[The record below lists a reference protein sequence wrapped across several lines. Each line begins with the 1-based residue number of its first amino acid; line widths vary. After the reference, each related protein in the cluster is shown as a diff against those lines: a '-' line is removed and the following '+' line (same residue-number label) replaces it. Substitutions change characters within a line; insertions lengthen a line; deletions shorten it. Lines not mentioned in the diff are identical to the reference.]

1 MITSDSKHKIFQYK
15 GINRAIPQSLAPD
28 GTCQEIINARLF
40 RGTWRPIGVKQA
52 VYAAAMSDYTEIFIH
67 DIESGKFEG
76 IPNWIGY
83 KSSLSSLYI
92 IDPRDGS
99 NSLITSGLGSDVS
112 VVFLKRTM
120 IVTSSNGVQVFL
132 WNSDTDTYTET
143 ASLPV
148 PSVDLS
154 TGTTETK
161 TTDEEIL
168 DDYKVIASSVLG
180 KYFEVLNT
188 QSQQNSRFYGSIMY
202 MVAYRMFDGSYI
214 KPSIPRYFQINN
226 DGLMQFK
233 NHDGTKN
240 YSAQITFT
248 LRSLKASINADLYSG
263 VGDTKDLIDSVCV
276 FATKVTPLH
285 QVDDKVITE
294 AFLGKN
300 MAPHDNQTRT
310 KAFKELFPVS
320 EDFSKLAQS
329 ESWYLIHEFNFDEIT
344 EKKGTVTVD
353 IDMKGYYQSYATN
366 TTLTTDQFTHHT
378 LAAKSAMVYND
389 RLHLLNVK
397 TKLGDPYIQW
407 PDNAGGYAN
416 SGTTEGTI
424 TVWLKTALGKSV
436 VTKVAQIPGYCP
448 ATETTEGPFLT
459 YEQAEIF
466 IQTLTLEQQSTARIE
481 ELWHYDPASPN
492 TDVSDGYY
500 VYYKTLSSADGYVIL
515 PELVGYNDSRAYKM
529 QITIGGKMVF
539 SEALQKNSLMNFAYW
554 HSKSFSADP
563 EATDANYPVTRRLLS
578 EITVPAT
585 APDSIQLGY
594 DTNRL
599 QVSEIQ
605 NPLIFPA
612 KNSYQIG
619 TGDGITMAAGS
630 EPLSTGQFG
639 QFPLQVFTTKG
650 IWALEIGSGDILYQN
665 VVPVSTQ
672 VIENRLN
679 VLSVGNGVVYSTV
692 KGLFMLNGRQT
703 TQLSDVVEGS
713 PAIVSNIA
721 EISTL
726 LVADE
731 TNTHFTPGLNQS
743 TSAIDF
749 LTYLSTSQIG
759 FDYTNR
765 ELIITNKDYH
775 YSYVYCFDTQLW
787 TKISQTF
794 YKFVSNYPTT
804 YGITSNSIIDV
815 SKESDQQ
822 DVQVLI
828 VTNAQSF
835 NEPRSFK
842 KIQRAIQGCSFG
854 TETGRVAGFYVFASD
869 DLRRWQMVIG
879 KQKEGQ
885 YHQDLLVQWTPGSAK
900 FYVFVFNGKVFPNSE
915 INEVDITFKTM
926 WDNKQ
931 R

>member
-1 MITSDSKHKIFQYK
+1 MTHKIIQYK
-15 GINRAIPQSLAPD
+15 GINRAVPQSLAPD

-40 RGTWRPIGVKQA
+40 RGTWRPIGVKQV
-52 VYAAAMSDYTEIFIH
+52 VYAAELSAYTEIFIH

-83 KSSLSSLYI
+83 KSSLNSLYL

-99 NSLITSGLGSDVS
+99 NTLITSGLGSDVS

-148 PSVDLS
+148 PNVDLS
-154 TGTTETK
+154 TGTSETK
-161 TTDEEIL
+161 TTQCDDL
-168 DDYKVIASSVLG
+168 DDYKTLASYALG
-180 KYFEVLNT
+180 KYFETLNT
-188 QSQQNSRFYGSIMY
+188 ESQQNNRFYGSIMY
-202 MVAYRMFDGSYI
+202 MVAYRMFDGSFI
-214 KPSIPRYFQINN
+214 KPSIPRYFQISN
-226 DGLMQFK
+226 DVW
-233 NHDGTKN
+233 
-240 YSAQITFT
+240 IRFT
-248 LRSLKASINADLYSG
+248 NVHESGNRVNFNLTLKSLKASINADLYSS
-263 VGDTKDLIDSVCV
+263 VGDTKDLIDSICV

-285 QVDDKVITE
+285 QIDEKTITE
-294 AFLGKN
+294 TLLSKYIPSVKSYKSGTK
-300 MAPHDNQTRT
+300 DND
-310 KAFKELFPVS
+310 KYAKDILPVS
-320 EDFSKLAQS
+320 EAFGKMLQS

-344 EKKGTVTVD
+344 EKKGNVTVD
-353 IDMKGYYQSYATN
+353 IDMKGYYQDYATN

-397 TKLGDPYIQW
+397 TKLGDPYINW
-407 PDNAGGYAN
+407 PDNTGEYAN
-416 SGTTEGTI
+416 AGTTEGTI

-448 ATETTEGPFLT
+448 ATETSEGPFLT

-466 IQTLTLEQQSTARIE
+466 ILTLTSEQQSTAKIE
-481 ELWHYDPASPN
+481 ESWHYDDPLDSQN
-492 TDVSDGYY
+492 LTVDYY
-500 VYYKTLSSADGYVIL
+500 VHYKTLSSADGYVIL
-515 PELVGYNDSRAYKM
+515 PAIVGYNDSRAYKM
-529 QITIGGKMVF
+529 QITVGGKMVF
-539 SEALQKNSLMNFAYW
+539 SESLQKNALMNFAYW

-563 EATDANYPVTRRLLS
+563 AATDANYPITKRQLS
-578 EITVPAT
+578 AITVPVT
-585 APDSIQLGY
+585 SPDSIQLGY

-650 IWALEIGSGDILYQN
+650 IWALEIGSGDILYKN

-672 VIENRLN
+672 VVENRLN
-679 VLSVGNGVVYSTV
+679 VISVGNGVVYSTE
-692 KGLFMLNGRQT
+692 KGLFMLNGRET
-703 TQLSDVVEGS
+703 IQLSDVVEGY

-726 LVADE
+726 LLTDE

-749 LTYLSTSQIG
+749 LEYIKTSQIG

-765 ELIITNKDYH
+765 ELIVTNKDYH
-775 YSYVYCFDTQLW
+775 YSYVYCFDTKLW

-794 YKFVSNYPTT
+794 YKFVSNYPVT
-804 YGITSNSIIDV
+804 YGITSSSIINV
-815 SKESDQQ
+815 SKESEEQ
-822 DVQVLI
+822 DVQILI
-828 VTNAQSF
+828 VTNAHSF
-835 NEPRSFK
+835 EEPNVFK
-842 KIQRAIQGCSFG
+842 KIQRAIQRCKVGSD
-854 TETGRVAGFYVFASD
+854 TGRVAGFYIFGSD
-869 DLRRWQMVIG
+869 DLVTWQLLVG
-879 KQKEGQ
+879 KQKDGS
-885 YHQDLLVQWTPGSAK
+885 YNQDLLCQWSHGSAK
-900 FYVFVFNGKVFPNSE
+900 FFVFVFNGKVFPTSE
-915 INEVDITFKTM
+915 INHIEILFNEK
-926 WDNKQ
+926 WNN
-931 R
+931 RLR

>member
-1 MITSDSKHKIFQYK
+1 MTQHKVIQYK
-15 GINRAIPQSLAPD
+15 GINRAVPQSLAPD

-154 TGTTETK
+154 TGTSETK

-188 QSQQNSRFYGSIMY
+188 QSQQNNRFYGSIMY

-214 KPSIPRYFQINN
+214 KPSIPRYFQISN

-233 NHDGTKN
+233 NHDRTKN

-248 LRSLKASINADLYSG
+248 LKSLKASINADLYSS

-276 FATKVTPLH
+276 FATKITPLH

-329 ESWYLIHEFNFDEIT
+329 ESWYLIHEFNFDELV
-344 EKKGTVTVD
+344 EKQSVVTVD
-353 IDMKGYYQSYATN
+353 VDMKGYYQSYATN

-397 TKLGDPYIQW
+397 TKLGDPYINW
-407 PDNAGGYAN
+407 PDNIGEYAN
-416 SGTTEGTI
+416 TGTVEGTI

-436 VTKVAQIPGYCP
+436 VTKVDKIPGYCP
-448 ATETTEGPFLT
+448 AIQIEAGPYLDWG
-459 YEQAEIF
+459 QAEIF
-466 IQTLTLEQQSTARIE
+466 KASLTLEQQANAYIE
-481 ELWHYDPASPN
+481 ERFLWNGSE
-492 TDVSDGYY
+492 DVSNGIY
-500 VYYKTLSSADGYVIL
+500 VIYKSLSSADGYVIL
-515 PELVGYNDSRAYKM
+515 PEVVGYNDSRAYKM
-529 QITIGGKMVF
+529 QITVGGKMVF
-539 SEALQKNSLMNFAYW
+539 SENLQKNSAMNFSYW
-554 HSKSFSADP
+554 HSKSFSADSS
-563 EATDANYPVTRRLLS
+563 ASDANYPITKRQLS
-578 EITVPAT
+578 AITVPAT

-619 TGDGITMAAGS
+619 TGDGITMA
-630 EPLSTGQFG
+630 
-639 QFPLQVFTTKG
+639 
-650 IWALEIGSGDILYQN
+650 
-665 VVPVSTQ
+665 
-672 VIENRLN
+672 
-679 VLSVGNGVVYSTV
+679 
-692 KGLFMLNGRQT
+692 
-703 TQLSDVVEGS
+703 
-713 PAIVSNIA
+713 
-721 EISTL
+721 
-726 LVADE
+726 LVD
-731 TNTHFTPGLNQS
+731 
-743 TSAIDF
+743 
-749 LTYLSTSQIG
+749 
-759 FDYTNR
+759 
-765 ELIITNKDYH
+765 
-775 YSYVYCFDTQLW
+775 
-787 TKISQTF
+787 
-794 YKFVSNYPTT
+794 
-804 YGITSNSIIDV
+804 
-815 SKESDQQ
+815 
-822 DVQVLI
+822 
-828 VTNAQSF
+828 
-835 NEPRSFK
+835 
-842 KIQRAIQGCSFG
+842 
-854 TETGRVAGFYVFASD
+854 
-869 DLRRWQMVIG
+869 
-879 KQKEGQ
+879 
-885 YHQDLLVQWTPGSAK
+885 
-900 FYVFVFNGKVFPNSE
+900 
-915 INEVDITFKTM
+915 
-926 WDNKQ
+926 
-931 R
+931 